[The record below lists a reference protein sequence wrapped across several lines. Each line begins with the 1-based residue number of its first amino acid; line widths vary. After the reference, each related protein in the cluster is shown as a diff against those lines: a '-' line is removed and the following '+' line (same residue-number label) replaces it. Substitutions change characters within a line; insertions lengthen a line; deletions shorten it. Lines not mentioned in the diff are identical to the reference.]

1 MATWA
6 HAQDVADRWVGS
18 GAPTESDA
26 TLVENLLQDA
36 EAVILS
42 QFPLIQ
48 DRIDAET
55 LPLATVVMVE
65 CRMVSRVLRNPEGL
79 TYIQQTTGPFGQAK
93 NYGSTGGDIWMTP
106 DEIALLAPQL
116 KGKAFE
122 FDLAPNA
129 IPGIPV
135 PPYNGSETSFGD
147 FRLIST
153 ENRDDNY

>member
-1 MATWA
+1 MANWA
-6 HAQDVADRWVGS
+6 DAQDVIDRWVGS
-18 GAPTESDA
+18 GAPTEADA

-42 QFPLIQ
+42 HFPLIQ

-93 NYGSTGGDIWMTP
+93 NYGSAAGDIWLTA
-106 DEIALLAPQL
+106 EELALLSQKV

-122 FDLAPNA
+122 VNLAPNA
-129 IPGIPV
+129 LPGIPV
-135 PPYNGSETSFGD
+135 PPYNGTDASFGD
-147 FRLIST
+147 YFGLIAS
-153 ENRDDNY
+153 EDED